1 MNLSLRNRH
10 RMIWL
15 IFAFTIPFMLA
26 YAMNLGLSKRGM
38 HIEIADEAVCGELGT
53 RTEVASYYV
62 DHGNCMY
69 GIQVIPNH
77 PLRKPQLAV
86 VVSSAQI
93 DINNIGATQTTYF
106 EGKASCLISF
116 NDRIQ
121 GTYHVVLLDMLRRE
135 ELDRVKLVVQ

>member
-1 MNLSLRNRH
+1 MNLPLRNRH

-26 YAMNLGLSKRGM
+26 YAMNLGLSQRGVLVDV
-38 HIEIADEAVCGELGT
+38 ADEAICGDLAT
-53 RTEVASYYV
+53 STEVASYYV

-77 PLRKPQLAV
+77 ALRKPQLAV
-86 VVSSAQI
+86 VVSSTQI
-93 DINNIGATQTTYF
+93 DINNLGTTQTTYF
-106 EGKASCLISF
+106 DGKPSCMASF
-116 NDRIQ
+116 GDRIQ
-121 GTYHVVLLDMLRRE
+121 GTYHVVLLDMMRRE